1 MMGDKKFKDRVV
13 GVCKEELRPLVQELR
28 GLFFK
33 RSESSYIYNH
43 TIAPQDYLD
52 VCKRHLK
59 ALKLFSRES
68 GSKRKKRVGEG
79 GPAGKRSKDEV
90 V

>member
-43 TIAPQDYLD
+43 TIVPQDYLD
-52 VCKRHLK
+52 ACKRHLK
-59 ALKLFSRES
+59 ALKPLSKKS
-68 GSKRKKRVGEG
+68 GSKRKKRAEG
-79 GPAGKRSKDEV
+79 GPARKRSKDEV